1 MTKRVWHYF
10 DESEDLYWF
19 KNPCLVPTVKKPVTL
34 CGSPVEGLRHT
45 EDRAHVTC
53 RTCFH
58 RIVEMENPKE
68 MKR

>member
-10 DESEDLYWF
+10 HESDPCCWF
-19 KNPCLVPTVKKPVTL
+19 TNPVHVPPTRKPVTL
-34 CGSPVEGLRHT
+34 CGSPVEGLKHT
-45 EDRAHVTC
+45 EDRAQVTC

-68 MKR
+68 LKR